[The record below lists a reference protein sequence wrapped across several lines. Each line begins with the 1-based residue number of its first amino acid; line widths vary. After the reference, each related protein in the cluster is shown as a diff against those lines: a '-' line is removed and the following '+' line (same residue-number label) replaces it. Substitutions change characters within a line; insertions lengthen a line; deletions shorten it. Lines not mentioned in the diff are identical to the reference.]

1 MVLRGEEGQDTRF
14 QMCSNHYYLYKFK
27 LLNLPVLSFPY
38 LQNKDIFKLLEMSQ
52 RLATILLS
60 THHMAHSKQ
69 NKLQFLCDFKS
80 HRAFGQDL
88 SRDFLNWKLY
98 PNMCIP
104 FFPWRGKGSLRLQK
118 EITNPKWLK
127 PSDCSSVAL
136 DTMITSATQSYLD
149 FQCGKRGR
157 ASNFFF
163 TLNGSDSTFKRTKL
177 KAIWIEKYF
186 IKYYAHVYCNFKN
199 IPLSKFK
206 VLKTTI

>member
-80 HRAFGQDL
+80 HRAFG
-88 SRDFLNWKLY
+88 
-98 PNMCIP
+98 
-104 FFPWRGKGSLRLQK
+104 
-118 EITNPKWLK
+118 
-127 PSDCSSVAL
+127 
-136 DTMITSATQSYLD
+136 
-149 FQCGKRGR
+149 
-157 ASNFFF
+157 
-163 TLNGSDSTFKRTKL
+163 
-177 KAIWIEKYF
+177 
-186 IKYYAHVYCNFKN
+186 
-199 IPLSKFK
+199 
-206 VLKTTI
+206 